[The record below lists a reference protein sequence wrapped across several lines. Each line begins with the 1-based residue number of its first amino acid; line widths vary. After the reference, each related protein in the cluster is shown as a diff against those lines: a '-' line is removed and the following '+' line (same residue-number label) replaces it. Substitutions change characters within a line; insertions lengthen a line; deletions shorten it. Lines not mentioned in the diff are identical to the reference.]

1 MVHSQKRTKQKCL
14 LELSHLLKDMK
25 KKYII
30 VVVIVTILSL
40 CYWYF
45 LYVFCS
51 IYRNNQISW
60 IQSSLI
66 SIFINI
72 IIPFMLCFIITA
84 VRKISS
90 NAKMACSSKRD
101 IAYTR

>member
-1 MVHSQKRTKQKCL
+1 MLIGKIVALVTASMADYIKIKRIQQKTNCL
-14 LELSHLLKDMK
+14 LELSHLVKDMK

-51 IYRNNQISW
+51 IYRNNQ
-60 IQSSLI
+60 
-66 SIFINI
+66 
-72 IIPFMLCFIITA
+72 A
-84 VRKISS
+84 VGFSPR
-90 NAKMACSSKRD
+90 
-101 IAYTR
+101 